1 MTRICDVA
9 VTSKIVINVTVAT
22 IWYILLLSLLLSFGY
37 SSRYYSHLVTPLWSH
52 RDRSLRRITNDVT
65 VKPHVD
71 SHVTISWRL
80 YYGIIMTSQQLYDES
95 PSDITMTSPGH
106 FSQSNGHS
114 DLIVESPND
123 GELTVIRWLD
133 SDVTFY
139 LVSELMDTSALQ
151 LRSDN
156 QKMMQFEL
164 FLFPY

>member
-1 MTRICDVA
+1 MWRRCDIKN
-9 VTSKIVINVTVAT
+9 SHKCHSHYNMIYFSRLVITL
-22 IWYILLLSLLLSFGY
+22 IWLLVSLLLSFGY

-52 RDRSLRRITNDVT
+52 LDRSLRRITNDVT

-80 YYGIIMTSQQLYDES
+80 YYGIIITSQQLYDES
-95 PSDITMTSPGH
+95 PSDITMTSPGD

-123 GELTVIRWLD
+123 GDLRVIRWLH

-139 LVSELMDTSALQ
+139 LVS
-151 LRSDN
+151 
-156 QKMMQFEL
+156 
-164 FLFPY
+164 